1 MLLFIFLLFCH
12 LQKMTKFPAV
22 ILLKLMPNNTVEG
35 KTPFLSVSRLSLNKI
50 LQFSNCLQSSYLL
63 LEDFRW

>member
-1 MLLFIFLLFCH
+1 MLLFIFPLFCH

-50 LQFSNCLQSSYLL
+50 LQFSNCL
-63 LEDFRW
+63 